1 MTTGNLK
8 IRQEKRMMI
17 SGGVIQ
23 QIKKNILELKKKWLQ
38 YKFQFIKGLSQMSE
52 ICNSPYFFD
61 RLSFSKNEILKKL
74 KISSMAYALI
84 QRVDKISIL
93 FFRIVYFS

>member
-1 MTTGNLK
+1 
-8 IRQEKRMMI
+8 
-17 SGGVIQ
+17 
-23 QIKKNILELKKKWLQ
+23 
-38 YKFQFIKGLSQMSE
+38 MSK

-74 KISSMAYALI
+74 KISSMAYAQI

>member
-1 MTTGNLK
+1 
-8 IRQEKRMMI
+8 
-17 SGGVIQ
+17 
-23 QIKKNILELKKKWLQ
+23 
-38 YKFQFIKGLSQMSE
+38 MSE

-93 FFRIVYFS
+93 FFRIVLPLVFLTARFCRFDEIFS

>member
-1 MTTGNLK
+1 MYDDLQLRAFT
-8 IRQEKRMMI
+8 
-17 SGGVIQ
+17 
-23 QIKKNILELKKKWLQ
+23 QIAYIDLESKYNYYIANNSLVE
-38 YKFQFIKGLSQMSE
+38 GLSQMSE

>member
-1 MTTGNLK
+1 MYNDLQLRAFT
-8 IRQEKRMMI
+8 
-17 SGGVIQ
+17 
-23 QIKKNILELKKKWLQ
+23 QIAYIDLESKYNYYIANNSLVE
-38 YKFQFIKGLSQMSE
+38 GLSQMSE

-74 KISSMAYALI
+74 QISSMAYALI

>member
-1 MTTGNLK
+1 MYNDLQLRAFT
-8 IRQEKRMMI
+8 
-17 SGGVIQ
+17 
-23 QIKKNILELKKKWLQ
+23 QIAYIDLESKYNYYIANNSLVE
-38 YKFQFIKGLSQMSE
+38 GLSQMSE